1 MLAQYHI
8 YQMWCQ
14 QWTISHFSL
23 ICKRIH
29 SYRCNLNKYNL
40 TNMILENNNEMVME
54 KKIVLI
60 SYCEFWNTVKPGGGV
75 GLLLDGYS

>member
-1 MLAQYHI
+1 MC
-8 YQMWCQ
+8 CQ
-14 QWTISHFSL
+14 QWTISLFSN
-23 ICKRIH
+23 RIH

-60 SYCEFWNTVKPGGGV
+60 SYCEF
-75 GLLLDGYS
+75 